1 MTVGPIVLAASVLVI
16 IGILIGSRLTSVA
29 AGDASETTSSSAAL
43 PF

>member
-16 IGILIGSRLTSVA
+16 IGIFRVQAHPVA
-29 AGDASETTSSSAAL
+29 AGDASETTSSSATL